1 MRRLLP
7 ALSFNCSHPQILSAM
22 VSATSLGPVQQLT
35 YRTLVRPPAHP
46 APRHHL
52 LAQGS
57 FDDRYELPPPAPAS
71 SSQPAAVL
79 TTSSLHAVGRDKVYR
94 ATQNAAKALAW
105 CGSTSPPPSS
115 DGVLIPRAV
124 SRLPPQGLHRRDG
137 RPPQRAQ
144 VDPGTLPQA
153 CVLSPSAPKSSSSR
167 TSVPSV
173 MRIGKPLE
181 HAQSA
186 IKALDIADP
195 FLKYTAVGRQLGYAG
210 YLLNDTLIWVS
221 PKRRLSPP
229 YYIY

>member
-124 SRLPPQGLHRRDG
+124 SRLPPQR
-137 RPPQRAQ
+137 
-144 VDPGTLPQA
+144 
-153 CVLSPSAPKSSSSR
+153 SPASTRSSR
-167 TSVPSV
+167 PWDSPASVRS
-173 MRIGKPLE
+173 L
-181 HAQSA
+181 
-186 IKALDIADP
+186 P
-195 FLKYTAVGRQLGYAG
+195 FR
-210 YLLNDTLIWVS
+210 
-221 PKRRLSPP
+221 PKVVELTNERAFSDEDR
-229 YYIY
+229 